1 MLKLGF
7 YEQGE
12 GVVDGFDFW
21 SNFIWIFPPPKNNR
35 REEKKSSYRFYAL
48 ALCFNSGQIENQTCP
63 LIKHQTQPFNTY
75 LILAEMITTSWSLRL
90 W

>member
-12 GVVDGFDFW
+12 GVADGFDFW
-21 SNFIWIFPPPKNNR
+21 SNFIWIFPPSKNNR

-48 ALCFNSGQIENQTCP
+48 ALCFNSGQIENQTFL
-63 LIKHQTQPFNTY
+63 LIKHQTQPCNTC
-75 LILAEMITTSWSLRL
+75 LILAEMITTSWS
-90 W
+90 